1 MKVELAFWLGG
12 AAYFFVIAAI
22 YAATGGDSPGI
33 VLLILTAALGGLVAG
48 WIFAWRRKQ
57 SDPTRAQDRPEADAD
72 DDTGPVGT
80 YPSASL
86 RPLALGGAIS
96 IAAMGVVVGSWL
108 TIIGVAI
115 VASQVA
121 LLVRDAER

>member
-1 MKVELAFWLGG
+1 MRVELAFWLGG
-12 AAYFFVIAAI
+12 AAYFVAIAAI

-33 VLLILTAALGGLVAG
+33 VLLLLTAVLGGLVAG
-48 WIFAWRRKQ
+48 WIVAWRRKQ
-57 SDPTRAQDRPEADAD
+57 SDPNRAQDQPDADAAD
-72 DDTGPVGT
+72 ETGPVGA

-96 IAAMGVVVGSWL
+96 IAAVGVVVGSWL